1 MTQAHQED
9 VSQLLQP
16 YVDGELSDDERMR
29 VMESLESSESARMYV
44 QTQTQVRDLL
54 QSLPSP
60 QAPEQL
66 RVRIREALTEVEEAQ
81 QGKVVH
87 LSRWRKRLASVS
99 ITLLP
104 AAAAAAMLF
113 MYVRGDPSTS
123 AELGGS
129 ARGVID
135 APKP

>member
-60 QAPEQL
+60 QAPE
-66 RVRIREALTEVEEAQ
+66 
-81 QGKVVH
+81 
-87 LSRWRKRLASVS
+87 RWREHSH
-99 ITLLP
+99 T
-104 AAAAAAMLF
+104 
-113 MYVRGDPSTS
+113 
-123 AELGGS
+123 
-129 ARGVID
+129 
-135 APKP
+135 